1 MYRIDRESFLAMVRE
16 FFRTGL
22 VDARDRTS
30 ADCALISFSTDL
42 IGEGYVTSLTFME
55 LILFL
60 EENLGIDISFSTLIK
75 KRTLTVDSLYAA
87 HLGAAC

>member
-1 MYRIDRESFLAMVRE
+1 MVRE